1 MELGGFGKEVLQT
14 VLDCKNESKMFDVVG
29 FIDENEKLWGKTIC
43 DLKVLGG
50 LEWLRN
56 NSNVGYVMCIGD
68 GNIRKI
74 LTKKLMEK

>member
-1 MELGGFGKEVLQT
+1 LELGGFGKEVLQT

-50 LEWLRN
+50 LE
-56 NSNVGYVMCIGD
+56 
-68 GNIRKI
+68 
-74 LTKKLMEK
+74 